1 MAEDLYAVLGVQQG
15 SSERDLKRAYREL
28 ARKYHPDVNKESGAA
43 DRFKEVQRAYD
54 VLSDPQKRAQYDQF
68 GVVDDQAGGGGSG
81 FPGGGFSGAGFSG
94 IDDIFDAFFGGGGG
108 GQRRGQGQAGGVP
121 GEDIRADV
129 SLTLEE
135 AATGLKKSLEINYTG
150 IKPGSKQTCQHC
162 RGTGVV
168 EMTQRTLLGSVI
180 QRSACPVCHGAGSS
194 FKKER
199 KKKTLDVDI
208 PAGVDDG
215 MKLRVSGEGSMGT
228 SSRGDLYVYIRVKA
242 HKYFKRDG
250 DDVYLECHIPVSQAL
265 LGTTIQIPTLEGPTK
280 LTIPEA
286 TKPQSVM
293 RLKSK
298 GMPRVQGY
306 GRGDMKVVIHYK
318 IPSSLS
324 DKEKQL
330 LNDLAKHRQDEQY
343 LKGLFP

>member
-15 SSERDLKRAYREL
+15 SNDRELKRAYREL
-28 ARKYHPDVNKESGAA
+28 ARKYHPDINKESGAA

-68 GVVDDQAGGGGSG
+68 GVVDDQAGGSGSG

-94 IDDIFDAFFGGGGG
+94 IDDIFDAFFGGGG
-108 GQRRGQGQAGGVP
+108 QRSGQGRASGVP

-129 SLTLEE
+129 TLSMED
-135 AATGLKKSLEINYTG
+135 AAMGVKKTLEINYTD

-180 QRSACPVCHGAGSS
+180 QRTTCPVCHGAGST

-199 KKKTLDVDI
+199 KRKSLDVEI
-208 PAGVDDG
+208 PPGVDDG

-228 SSRGDLYVYIRVKA
+228 SNRGDLYVYIRVKA
-242 HKYFKRDG
+242 HKYFKREG
-250 DDVYLECHIPVSQAL
+250 DDVYLNCHIPVSQAL
-265 LGTTIQIPTLEGPTK
+265 LGAKVTIPTLEGKTEI
-280 LTIPEA
+280 TIPES
-286 TKPQSVM
+286 TKPESVM
-293 RLKSK
+293 RLKGK

-306 GRGDMKVVIHYK
+306 GRGDMKVVIHYQV
-318 IPSSLS
+318 PSSLS
-324 DKEKQL
+324 GTEKKL
-330 LNDLAKHRQDEQY
+330 LQELANHRKDEDY
-343 LKGLFP
+343 LKRLFS